1 MKLFNNLIKLAVK
14 KKFISATIALLLIFT
29 GIYCLKNLDIEAYPD
44 FTNPM
49 VQVITQMPGKSAEEV
64 ERLATIPLE
73 KNLNGIPKE
82 KKLYSSSLFGLS
94 VIKIVFE
101 DGLPSQQIRQQV
113 LERIYQ
119 TELPDGVKPVLGPDA
134 SAIGEIYRYT
144 LESDYYNPMTLKA
157 IEDWQMEKAFKQVGG
172 IIDVN
177 SFGGPIKTYKVII
190 NHEKIR
196 FYNLDVG
203 EIFDAIKASNSTGG
217 GHYISNND
225 QAYIVRGL
233 GLYSSI
239 ESIENTVITSRNGI
253 PIRVKDVGEVII
265 DPAVRIGQVGK
276 NLDNDVIEGIV
287 LMRKGENP
295 TKTIKN
301 LEKKLPDIKSQ
312 LPKGVHL
319 VPFYER
325 SELINN
331 TMHTI
336 GHNIVVGI
344 IFVIIVLFAFILD
357 LRITLIASLVIP
369 LALGFAFLLF
379 RLFDIPA
386 NLLSMGA
393 VDFGIIVDGAV
404 ILMENIYRCLTG
416 YKGTLTRNK
425 KDALIYKAVREVGS
439 VIVFSTLII
448 LCCFLPIF
456 AFDGVA
462 GKLFHPLAFTMG
474 FSLIGAVI
482 ASLLFLPAIS
492 SIYMPDKKFEE
503 RNTKLYIKHKEIM
516 SKITETYVKF
526 LHKVFVYPK
535 KFLLTAGVMFAAAI
549 TLFCFTG
556 SEFLPNLDEGNI
568 WLRVTVLPRSTTIAH
583 SVDVARNIREI
594 LLTYPEVK
602 NVISHIGSA
611 DDGTDPNLL
620 SNIENMVDLKLAK
633 DWRWKWHGNKQK
645 LIEDMS
651 KKLSDIPGI
660 TTYFTQY
667 IQDNVEEAVSGS
679 KGQVVLKIYG
689 TDLYELQKLQDESI
703 ALLSD
708 VRGIVDL
715 SYDQIIGQPQYQ
727 IKIDRVKA
735 ARYGLRSDD
744 IQKVVEIA
752 IGGKNATQVLENEKR
767 FDVFLRL
774 EPNDRDSL
782 RKVQNIIVKTP
793 EGISVPLSNVTD
805 ITTDN
810 GAMIIT
816 RSENSRV
823 AIVRF
828 NIRGRDLG
836 STVKDAEK
844 ILDKRLNLPDEY
856 QLKWAGQSESQQ
868 SANTRL
874 AIILPITL
882 VLIGLILHLNYK
894 NKKHVLIAMSTIL
907 VTLSGCIFALF
918 LTRTYFSI
926 SAGVGFIAA
935 IGVSIQNGVILL
947 SSIIRQ
953 RKFCHNSFDAAI
965 SGAVQK
971 LRPVL
976 TASLVAILGLFP
988 AALSNG
994 IGAQSQKPFAIAI
1007 IGGLS
1012 VGTVFTIF
1020 LIPLLYNLID
1030 NDNVSQKGLIQEKD
1044 LMENVK

>member
-1 MKLFNNLIKLAVK
+1 MNLFNKLIKLAIK
-14 KKFISATIALLLIFT
+14 KKYITATVAVLLIIA
-29 GIYCLKNLDIEAYPD
+29 GAYSLKTLDIEAYPD

-73 KNLNGIPKE
+73 KNLNGIPNE
-82 KKLYSSSLFGLS
+82 KKMYSSSLFGLS
-94 VIKIVFE
+94 VIKVVFS
-101 DGLPSQQIRQQV
+101 DGLPSSLIRQQV
-113 LERIYQ
+113 LERIHQ
-119 TELPDGVKPVLGPDA
+119 TDLPEGVKAVLGPDA

-157 IEDWQMEKAFKQVGG
+157 IEDWTMEKAFKQIDG

-177 SFGGPIKTYKVII
+177 SFGGPVKTYKVIL
-190 NHEKIR
+190 NHEKVR

-203 EIFDAIKASNSTGG
+203 EIFDAIKSSNSTGG
-217 GHYISNND
+217 GHYISKND

-233 GLYSSI
+233 GLYSSV
-239 ESIENTVITSRNGI
+239 ESIENTVITSKNGI
-253 PIRVKDVGEVII
+253 PIRVKDVGIVMI

-276 NLDNDVIEGIV
+276 NYDNDSVEGIV

-301 LEKKLPDIKSQ
+301 LENKLPEIKSY

-319 VPFYER
+319 VPFYQR
-325 SELINN
+325 SDLINN

-336 GHNIVVGI
+336 SHNVLCGI
-344 IFVIIVLFAFILD
+344 ALVIIILFAFILD
-357 LRITLIASLVIP
+357 LKITLIASLVIP
-369 LALGFAFLLF
+369 LALSFAFVLF
-379 RLFDIPA
+379 KLFDIPA

-393 VDFGIIVDGAV
+393 VDFGIIVDGAI
-404 ILMENIYRCLTG
+404 ILMENIFRHIVT
-416 YKGTLTRNK
+416 YKHKITRNK
-425 KDALIYKAVREVGS
+425 KEALIYSAVKEVGS
-439 VIVFSTLII
+439 VIMFSTLII

-456 AFDGVA
+456 AFEGVA

-474 FSLIGAVI
+474 FSLIGAVLVSI
-482 ASLLFLPAIS
+482 FILPAIS
-492 SIYMPDKKFEE
+492 AIYIPEKKVVEKENKVLDKILDFYKKSL
-503 RNTKLYIKHKEIM
+503 N
-516 SKITETYVKF
+516 
-526 LHKVFVYPK
+526 KVLESPK
-535 KFLLTAGVMFAAAI
+535 KFLTIVGVLFISAF
-549 TLFCFTG
+549 TLFNFTG

-568 WLRVTVLPRSTTIAH
+568 WLRVTVLPRSTTIEH
-583 SVDVARNIREI
+583 SVKVAKEIREI
-594 LLTYPEVK
+594 LLQYPEVT

-620 SNIENMVDLKLAK
+620 SNIENMVDLKLSK
-633 DWRWKWHGNKQK
+633 DWRWKWHQNKQK

-651 KKLSDIPGI
+651 KKLNDIPGI

-679 KGQVVLKIYG
+679 KGQVALKIYG

-703 ALLSD
+703 ALLSN
-708 VRGIVDL
+708 VRGVVDL

-744 IQKVVEIA
+744 IQKVIEIA

-767 FDVFLRL
+767 FDIFLRL
-774 EPNDRDSL
+774 EQKDRDSL
-782 RKVQNIIVKTP
+782 RKLENIIVKTP
-793 EGISVPLSNVTD
+793 ENISVPLSNVTD

-836 STVKDAEK
+836 STVKDAQK
-844 ILDKRLNLPDEY
+844 VLGQNLELPPEY
-856 QLKWAGQSESQQ
+856 HLKWAGQSESQK

-882 VLIGLILHLNYK
+882 MLIALILHFAYK
-894 NKKHVLIAMSTIL
+894 SRRFVMIAMSPII

-918 LTRTYFSI
+918 ITRTYFSI
-926 SAGVGFIAA
+926 SAGVGVIAA

-953 RKFCHNSFDAAI
+953 QKFTKDLNTAI
-965 SGAVQK
+965 IKGACQK

-976 TASLVAILGLFP
+976 TAALVAILGLLP
-988 AALSNG
+988 AAISNG
-994 IGAQSQKPFAIAI
+994 IGAQSQKPFAIVI
-1007 IGGLS
+1007 IGGLLC
-1012 VGTVFTIF
+1012 GTVFTIF
-1020 LIPLLYNLID
+1020 LIPLLYKIT
-1030 NDNVSQKGLIQEKD
+1030 GEKCN
-1044 LMENVK
+1044 ETC

>member
-1 MKLFNNLIKLAVK
+1 MKLFNKLIKLSIK
-14 KKFISATIALLLIFT
+14 NKFISATIAILLILT
-29 GIYCLKNLDIEAYPD
+29 GIYCLKTLDIEAYPD
-44 FTNPM
+44 FTNPI

-73 KNLNGIPKE
+73 KNLNGIPNE
-82 KKLYSSSLFGLS
+82 QKLYSSSLFGLS
-94 VIKIVFE
+94 VIKVVFA
-101 DGLPSQQIRQQV
+101 DGLPSSLIRQQV

-144 LESDYYNPMTLKA
+144 IESDYYNPMTLKA
-157 IEDWQMEKAFKQVGG
+157 IEDWQMEKAFKQVPG
-172 IIDVN
+172 IIEVN
-177 SFGGPIKTYKVII
+177 SFGGPVKTYKVIL
-190 NHEKIR
+190 NHEKVR

-217 GHYISNND
+217 GHYISKND

-233 GLYSSI
+233 GLYSDI

-253 PIRVKDVGEVII
+253 PIRVKDVGIVAIE
-265 DPAVRIGQVGK
+265 PAVRIGQVGK
-276 NLDNDVIEGIV
+276 NLDNDVVEGIV

-301 LEKKLPDIKSQ
+301 LQNKLPDIKAQ

-319 VPFYER
+319 KPFYER
-325 SELINN
+325 SELIHN

-336 GHNIVVGI
+336 GHNVICGIV
-344 IFVIIVLFAFILD
+344 FVIIVLFAFILD

-369 LALGFAFLLF
+369 LALGFAFTLF
-379 RLFDIPA
+379 KIFDIPA

-404 ILMENIYRCLTG
+404 ILMENIFRCLAE
-416 YKGTLTRNK
+416 YKWQLTQTK
-425 KDALIYKAVREVGS
+425 KEAIIYKAVKEVGN
-439 VIVFSTLII
+439 VITFSTIII
-448 LCCFLPIF
+448 LCCFLPIL

-482 ASLLFLPAIS
+482 TSLFFLPAIS
-492 SIYMPDKKFEE
+492 AIYMPVKNIQEKDNKI
-503 RNTKLYIKHKEIM
+503 LD
-516 SKITETYVKF
+516 KITNIYRKF
-526 LHKVFVYPK
+526 LNKILEKLPKEFLSLVGGMFVVA
-535 KFLLTAGVMFAAAI
+535 L
-549 TLFCFTG
+549 TLFCFIG

-568 WLRVTVLPRSTTIAH
+568 WLRVTVLPRSTTIEH
-583 SVDVARNIREI
+583 SVEVAREIREI
-594 LLTYPEVK
+594 LLQYPEVK

-633 DWRWKWHGNKQK
+633 DWRWKWHKNKQK
-645 LIEDMS
+645 LIQDMS
-651 KKLSDIPGI
+651 EKLSDIPGI

-679 KGQVVLKIYG
+679 KGQVVVKIYG
-689 TDLYELQKLQDESI
+689 SDLYELQKLQDQTL
-703 ALLSD
+703 AVLSN
-708 VRGIVDL
+708 VKGIVDL

-735 ARYGLRSDD
+735 SRYGLRSDD

-774 EPNDRDSL
+774 EAKDRNSY
-782 RKVQNIIVKTP
+782 RKIQNIIVKTP

-805 ITTDN
+805 ISTDN

-836 STVKDAEK
+836 STVKDAQKE
-844 ILDKRLNLPDEY
+844 LDKKLQLPDEY
-856 QLKWAGQSESQQ
+856 RIKWAGQSESQK

-882 VLIGLILHLNYK
+882 ILIGVILHLNYK
-894 NKKHVLIAMSTIL
+894 SKRLVLIAMSPIL

-918 LTRTYFSI
+918 VTRTYFSI

-953 RKFCHNSFDAAI
+953 NKSNTNLISAI
-965 SGAVQK
+965 EKGAIQK

-976 TASLVAILGLFP
+976 TASLVAILGLLP

-1012 VGTVFTIF
+1012 VGTFFTIF
-1020 LIPLLYNLID
+1020 LIPLLYKIT
-1030 NDNVSQKGLIQEKD
+1030 KEIKH
-1044 LMENVK
+1044 ENS

>member
-1 MKLFNNLIKLAVK
+1 MKLFNKLIKLSIK
-14 KKFISATIALLLIFT
+14 NKFISATIAILLILT
-29 GIYCLKNLDIEAYPD
+29 GIYCLKTLDIEAYPD
-44 FTNPM
+44 FTNPI

-73 KNLNGIPKE
+73 KNLNGIPNE
-82 KKLYSSSLFGLS
+82 QKLYSSSLFGLS
-94 VIKIVFE
+94 VIKVVFA
-101 DGLPSQQIRQQV
+101 DGLPSSLIRQQV

-144 LESDYYNPMTLKA
+144 IESDYYNTMTLKA
-157 IEDWQMEKAFKQVGG
+157 IEDWQMEKAFKQVPG
-172 IIDVN
+172 IIEVN
-177 SFGGPIKTYKVII
+177 SFGGPVKTYKVIL
-190 NHEKIR
+190 NHEKVR

-217 GHYISNND
+217 GHYISKND

-233 GLYSSI
+233 GLYSDI

-253 PIRVKDVGEVII
+253 PIRVKDVGIVAIE
-265 DPAVRIGQVGK
+265 PAVRIGQVGK
-276 NLDNDVIEGIV
+276 NLDNDVVEGIV

-301 LEKKLPDIKSQ
+301 LQNKLPDIKAQ

-319 VPFYER
+319 KPFYER
-325 SELINN
+325 SELIHN

-336 GHNIVVGI
+336 GHNVICGIV
-344 IFVIIVLFAFILD
+344 FVIIVLFAFILD

-369 LALGFAFLLF
+369 LALGFAFSLF
-379 RLFDIPA
+379 KIFDIPA

-404 ILMENIYRCLTG
+404 ILMENIFRCLTE
-416 YKGTLTRNK
+416 YKWQLTQTK
-425 KDALIYKAVREVGS
+425 KEAIIYKAVKEVGN
-439 VIVFSTLII
+439 VITFSTIII
-448 LCCFLPIF
+448 LCCFLPIL

-482 ASLLFLPAIS
+482 TSLFFLPAIS
-492 SIYMPDKKFEE
+492 AIYMPVKNIQEKDNKI
-503 RNTKLYIKHKEIM
+503 LH
-516 SKITETYVKF
+516 KITNIYRKF
-526 LHKVFVYPK
+526 LNKILEELPKEFLSLVGGMFVVA
-535 KFLLTAGVMFAAAI
+535 L
-549 TLFCFTG
+549 TLFCFIG

-568 WLRVTVLPRSTTIAH
+568 WLRVTVLPRSTTIEH
-583 SVDVARNIREI
+583 SVEVAREIREI
-594 LLTYPEVK
+594 LLQYPEVK

-633 DWRWKWHGNKQK
+633 DWRWKWHKNKQK
-645 LIEDMS
+645 LIQDMS
-651 KKLSDIPGI
+651 EKLSDIPGI

-679 KGQVVLKIYG
+679 KGQVVVKIYG
-689 TDLYELQKLQDESI
+689 SDLYELQKLQDQTL
-703 ALLSD
+703 AVLSN
-708 VRGIVDL
+708 VKGIVDL

-735 ARYGLRSDD
+735 SRYGLRSDD

-774 EPNDRDSL
+774 EAKDRNSY
-782 RKVQNIIVKTP
+782 RKIQNIIVKTP

-805 ITTDN
+805 ISTDN

-836 STVKDAEK
+836 STVKEAQKE
-844 ILDKRLNLPDEY
+844 LDKKLQLPDEY
-856 QLKWAGQSESQQ
+856 RIKWAGQSESQK

-882 VLIGLILHLNYK
+882 ILIGVILHLNYK
-894 NKKHVLIAMSTIL
+894 SKRLVLIAMSPIL

-918 LTRTYFSI
+918 VTRTYFSI

-953 RKFCHNSFDAAI
+953 NKLNTNLISAI
-965 SGAVQK
+965 EKGAIQK

-976 TASLVAILGLFP
+976 TASLVAILGLLP

-1012 VGTVFTIF
+1012 VGTFFTIF
-1020 LIPLLYNLID
+1020 LIPLLYKIT
-1030 NDNVSQKGLIQEKD
+1030 KEIKH
-1044 LMENVK
+1044 ENS

>member
-1 MKLFNNLIKLAVK
+1 MKLFNDIIKLAIK
-14 KKFISATIALLLIFT
+14 KKFISATIALVLICA
-29 GIYCLKNLDIEAYPD
+29 GIYCLKTLDIEAYPD
-44 FTNPM
+44 FTNPI

-73 KNLNGIPKE
+73 KNLNGIPNEQKM
-82 KKLYSSSLFGLS
+82 YSSSLFGLS
-94 VIKIVFE
+94 VIKVVFA
-101 DGLPSQQIRQQV
+101 DGLPSTLIRQQV

-157 IEDWQMEKAFKQVGG
+157 IEDWQMEKAFKQVPG
-172 IIDVN
+172 IIEVN
-177 SFGGPIKTYKVII
+177 SFGGPVKTYKVIL
-190 NHEKIR
+190 NHEKVR

-217 GHYISNND
+217 GHYISKND

-233 GLYSSI
+233 GLYSDVKSI
-239 ESIENTVITSRNGI
+239 EDTVITSRNGI
-253 PIRVKDVGEVII
+253 PIRVRDVGVVTIE
-265 DPAVRIGQVGK
+265 PAVRIGQVGK
-276 NLDNDVIEGIV
+276 NLDNDVVEGIV

-301 LEKKLPDIKSQ
+301 LQSRLPDIKAQ
-312 LPKGVHL
+312 LPKGIHL
-319 VPFYER
+319 KPFYDR
-325 SELINN
+325 NELIHN

-336 GHNIVVGI
+336 GHNVVCGIV
-344 IFVIIVLFAFILD
+344 FVILILFAFILD

-369 LALGFAFLLF
+369 LALAFAFSLF
-379 RLFDIPA
+379 KLFGIPA

-404 ILMENIYRCLTG
+404 ILMENIFRCLAQ
-416 YKGTLTRNK
+416 YKSKLTQNRK
-425 KDALIYKAVREVGS
+425 EAIIYKAVKEVGS
-439 VIVFSTLII
+439 VITFSTAII

-482 ASLLFLPAIS
+482 ASLIFLPAIS
-492 SIYMPDKKFEE
+492 AIYMPNKDISEKDNKI
-503 RNTKLYIKHKEIM
+503 LD
-516 SKITETYVKF
+516 KITKKYKELLKKIF
-526 LHKVFVYPK
+526 ANPK
-535 KFLLTAGVMFAAAI
+535 KFLSLVCAI
-549 TLFCFTG
+549 FTLSIILFNFIG

-568 WLRVTVLPRSTTIAH
+568 WLRVTVLPRSTTIEH
-583 SVDVARNIREI
+583 SVEVAREIREI
-594 LLTYPEVK
+594 LLQYPEVK

-633 DWRWKWHGNKQK
+633 DWRFKWHKNKQK
-645 LIEDMS
+645 LIQDMS
-651 KKLSDIPGI
+651 EKLSDIPGI

-679 KGQVVLKIYG
+679 KGQVVVKIYG
-689 TDLYELQKLQDESI
+689 SDLYELQKLQDQTL
-703 ALLSD
+703 AVLSN

-774 EPNDRDSL
+774 EAKDRDSY
-782 RKVQNIIVKTP
+782 RKIQNIIVKTP

-805 ITTDN
+805 ISTDN

-836 STVKDAEK
+836 STVKDAQKE
-844 ILDKRLNLPDEY
+844 LDKKLQLPDEY
-856 QLKWAGQSESQQ
+856 RIKWAGQSESQK

-882 VLIGLILHLNYK
+882 ILIGVILHLNYK
-894 NKKHVLIAMSTIL
+894 NKKYVLIAMSTIL

-918 LTRTYFSI
+918 ITRTYFSI

-953 RKFCHNSFDAAI
+953 NKTNHNLTEAVI
-965 SGAVQK
+965 RGAVQK

-976 TASLVAILGLFP
+976 TASFVAILGLLP

-1012 VGTVFTIF
+1012 FGTAFTIF
-1020 LIPLLYNLID
+1020 LIPLLYKIT
-1030 NDNVSQKGLIQEKD
+1030 G
-1044 LMENVK
+1044 ENKNEIS

>member
-1 MKLFNNLIKLAVK
+1 MIKISIK
-14 KKFISATIALLLIFT
+14 NKFVSATIALILLLCGLYGFKTI
-29 GIYCLKNLDIEAYPD
+29 DIEAYPD
-44 FTNPM
+44 FTNPI

-73 KNLNGIPKE
+73 KNLNGIPNE
-82 KKLYSSSLFGLS
+82 QKLYSSSLFGLS
-94 VIKIVFE
+94 VIKVVFA
-101 DGLPSQQIRQQV
+101 DGLPSSLIRQQV
-113 LERIYQ
+113 LERVYQ
-119 TELPDGVKPVLGPDA
+119 TELPEGVKPVLGPDA
-134 SAIGEIYRYT
+134 SPIGEIYRYT
-144 LESDYYNPMTLKA
+144 LESDYYTPMTMKA
-157 IEDWQMEKAFKQVGG
+157 IEDWQMEKAFKQVPG
-172 IIDVN
+172 IIEVN
-177 SFGGPIKTYKVII
+177 SFGGPVKTYKVIL
-190 NHEKIR
+190 NHEKVR

-217 GHYISNND
+217 GHYISKND

-233 GLYSSI
+233 GLYSDVKSI
-239 ESIENTVITSRNGI
+239 EDTVITSRNGI
-253 PIRVKDVGEVII
+253 PIRVKDVGIVAVE
-265 DPAVRIGQVGK
+265 PAVRIGQVGK
-276 NLDNDVIEGIV
+276 NLDNDVVEGIV

-301 LEKKLPDIKSQ
+301 LQQKLPDIKAQ
-312 LPKGVHL
+312 LPKGIHL
-319 VPFYER
+319 KPFYER
-325 SELINN
+325 SELIHN

-336 GHNIVVGI
+336 GHNGVCGIVV
-344 IFVIIVLFAFILD
+344 VIIVLFAFILD

-369 LALGFAFLLF
+369 LALAFAFTLF
-379 RLFDIPA
+379 RIFDIPA

-404 ILMENIYRCLTG
+404 ILMENIFRCLAE
-416 YKGTLTRNK
+416 YKGQLTQIK
-425 KDALIYKAVREVGS
+425 KEAIIYKAVKEVGS
-439 VIVFSTLII
+439 IIIFSTVII

-456 AFDGVA
+456 AFDGVV

-482 ASLLFLPAIS
+482 ASLFLLPAIS
-492 SIYMPDKKFEE
+492 AIYMPVKNIHE
-503 RNTKLYIKHKEIM
+503 KENKILD
-516 SKITETYVKF
+516 KITEVYKKT
-526 LHKVFVYPK
+526 LEKVLEQPK
-535 KFLLTAGVMFAAAI
+535 KFLSVVCGMFIVAVA
-549 TLFCFTG
+549 LFGFIG

-568 WLRVTVLPRSTTIAH
+568 WLRVTVLPRSTTIEH
-583 SVDVARNIREI
+583 SVDVARKIREV
-594 LLTYPEVK
+594 LLQYPEVK

-633 DWRWKWHGNKQK
+633 DWRWKWHKNKQK
-645 LIEDMS
+645 LIQDMS
-651 KKLSDIPGI
+651 EKLSDIPGI

-679 KGQVVLKIYG
+679 KGQVVVKIYG
-689 TDLYELQKLQDESI
+689 PDLYELQKLQDQTI
-703 ALLSD
+703 AILSN
-708 VRGIVDL
+708 VKGIVDL

-735 ARYGLRSDD
+735 SRYGLRSDD

-752 IGGKNATQVLENEKR
+752 IGGKSATQVLENEKR

-774 EPNDRDSL
+774 EAEDRDSY
-782 RKVQNIIVKTP
+782 RKIQNIIVKTP
-793 EGISVPLSNVTD
+793 EGISVPLSNVTN
-805 ITTDN
+805 ISTDN

-836 STVKDAEK
+836 STVKEAQKE
-844 ILDKRLNLPDEY
+844 LDKKIQLSDEY
-856 QLKWAGQSESQQ
+856 RIKWAGQSESQK
-868 SANTRL
+868 SADTRL

-882 VLIGLILHLNYK
+882 ILIGCILHLNYK
-894 NKKHVLIAMSTIL
+894 DKKHVLIAMSPIL

-918 LTRTYFSI
+918 ITRTYFSI
-926 SAGVGFIAA
+926 SAGVGFIAS

-953 RKFCHNSFDAAI
+953 HKLHHNLSLAI
-965 SGAVQK
+965 EKGAIQK

-976 TASLVAILGLFP
+976 TASLVAILGLLP
-988 AALSNG
+988 ASLSNG

-1007 IGGLS
+1007 IGGLL
-1012 VGTVFTIF
+1012 VGTAFTIF
-1020 LIPLLYNLID
+1020 LIPLLYKIT
-1030 NDNVSQKGLIQEKD
+1030 E
-1044 LMENVK
+1044 ENKHENS

>member
-1 MKLFNNLIKLAVK
+1 MKLFNKLIKLSIK
-14 KKFISATIALLLIFT
+14 NKFISATIAILLILT
-29 GIYCLKNLDIEAYPD
+29 GIYCLKTLDIEAYPD
-44 FTNPM
+44 FTNPI

-73 KNLNGIPKE
+73 KNLNGIPNE
-82 KKLYSSSLFGLS
+82 QKLYSSSLFGLS
-94 VIKIVFE
+94 VIKVVFA
-101 DGLPSQQIRQQV
+101 DGLPSSLIRQQV

-144 LESDYYNPMTLKA
+144 IESDYYNPMTLKA
-157 IEDWQMEKAFKQVGG
+157 IEDWQMEKAFKQVPG
-172 IIDVN
+172 IIEVN
-177 SFGGPIKTYKVII
+177 SFGGPVKTYKVIL
-190 NHEKIR
+190 NHEKVR

-217 GHYISNND
+217 GHYISKND

-233 GLYSSI
+233 GLYSDI

-253 PIRVKDVGEVII
+253 PIRVKDVGIVAIE
-265 DPAVRIGQVGK
+265 PAVRIGQVGK
-276 NLDNDVIEGIV
+276 NLDNDVVEGIV

-301 LEKKLPDIKSQ
+301 LQNKLPDIKAQ

-319 VPFYER
+319 KPFYER
-325 SELINN
+325 SELIHN

-336 GHNIVVGI
+336 GHNVICGIV
-344 IFVIIVLFAFILD
+344 FVIIVLFAFILD

-369 LALGFAFLLF
+369 LALGFAFTLF
-379 RLFDIPA
+379 KIFDIPA

-393 VDFGIIVDGAV
+393 VDFGIIVDGAI
-404 ILMENIYRCLTG
+404 ILMENIFRCLTE
-416 YKGTLTRNK
+416 YKWQLTQTK
-425 KDALIYKAVREVGS
+425 KEAIIYKAVKEVGN
-439 VIVFSTLII
+439 VITFSTIII
-448 LCCFLPIF
+448 LCCFLPIL

-462 GKLFHPLAFTMG
+462 GKLFRPLAFTMG

-482 ASLLFLPAIS
+482 TSLFFLPAIS
-492 SIYMPDKKFEE
+492 AIYMPVKNIQEKDNKI
-503 RNTKLYIKHKEIM
+503 LD
-516 SKITETYVKF
+516 KITNIYRKF
-526 LHKVFVYPK
+526 LNKILEELPKEFLSLVGGMFVVA
-535 KFLLTAGVMFAAAI
+535 L
-549 TLFCFTG
+549 TLFCFIG

-568 WLRVTVLPRSTTIAH
+568 WLRVTVLPRSTTIEH
-583 SVDVARNIREI
+583 SVEVAREIREI
-594 LLTYPEVK
+594 LLQYPEVK

-633 DWRWKWHGNKQK
+633 DWRWKWHKNKQK
-645 LIEDMS
+645 LIQDMS
-651 KKLSDIPGI
+651 EKLSDIPGI

-679 KGQVVLKIYG
+679 KGQVVVKIYG
-689 TDLYELQKLQDESI
+689 SDLYELQKLQDQTL
-703 ALLSD
+703 AVLSN
-708 VRGIVDL
+708 VKGIVDL

-735 ARYGLRSDD
+735 SRYGLRSDD

-774 EPNDRDSL
+774 EAKDRNSY
-782 RKVQNIIVKTP
+782 RKIQNIIVKTP

-805 ITTDN
+805 ISTDN

-836 STVKDAEK
+836 STVKEAQKE
-844 ILDKRLNLPDEY
+844 LDKKLQLPDEY
-856 QLKWAGQSESQQ
+856 RIKWAGQSESQK

-882 VLIGLILHLNYK
+882 ILIGVILHLNYK
-894 NKKHVLIAMSTIL
+894 SKRLVLIAMSPIL

-918 LTRTYFSI
+918 VTRTYFSI

-953 RKFCHNSFDAAI
+953 NKLNTNLISAI
-965 SGAVQK
+965 EKGAIQK

-976 TASLVAILGLFP
+976 TASLVAILGLLP

-1012 VGTVFTIF
+1012 VGTFFTIF
-1020 LIPLLYNLID
+1020 LIPLLYKIT
-1030 NDNVSQKGLIQEKD
+1030 KEIKH
-1044 LMENVK
+1044 ENS

>member
-1 MKLFNNLIKLAVK
+1 MKLFNKLIKLSIK
-14 KKFISATIALLLIFT
+14 NKFISATIAILLILT
-29 GIYCLKNLDIEAYPD
+29 GIYCLKTLDIEAYPD
-44 FTNPM
+44 FTNPI

-73 KNLNGIPKE
+73 KNLNGIPNE
-82 KKLYSSSLFGLS
+82 QKLYSSSLFGLS
-94 VIKIVFE
+94 VIKVVFT
-101 DGLPSQQIRQQV
+101 DGLPSSLIRQQV

-144 LESDYYNPMTLKA
+144 IESDYYNPMTLKA
-157 IEDWQMEKAFKQVGG
+157 IEDWQMEKAFKQVPG
-172 IIDVN
+172 IIEVN
-177 SFGGPIKTYKVII
+177 SFGGPVKTYKVIL
-190 NHEKIR
+190 NHEKVR

-217 GHYISNND
+217 GHYISKND

-233 GLYSSI
+233 GLYSDI

-253 PIRVKDVGEVII
+253 PIRVKDVGIVAIE
-265 DPAVRIGQVGK
+265 PAVRIGQVGK
-276 NLDNDVIEGIV
+276 NLDNDVVEGIV

-301 LEKKLPDIKSQ
+301 LQNKLPDIKAQ

-319 VPFYER
+319 KPFYER
-325 SELINN
+325 SELIHN

-336 GHNIVVGI
+336 GHNVICGIV
-344 IFVIIVLFAFILD
+344 FVIIVLFAFILD

-369 LALGFAFLLF
+369 LALGFAFTLF
-379 RLFDIPA
+379 KIFDIPA

-404 ILMENIYRCLTG
+404 ILMENIFRCLAE
-416 YKGTLTRNK
+416 YKWQLTQTK
-425 KDALIYKAVREVGS
+425 KEAIIYKAVKEVGN
-439 VIVFSTLII
+439 VITFSTIII
-448 LCCFLPIF
+448 LCCFLPIL

-474 FSLIGAVI
+474 FSLIGAAI
-482 ASLLFLPAIS
+482 TSLFFLPAIS
-492 SIYMPDKKFEE
+492 AIYMPVKNIQEKDNKI
-503 RNTKLYIKHKEIM
+503 LD
-516 SKITETYVKF
+516 KITNIYRKF
-526 LHKVFVYPK
+526 LNKILEELPKEFLSLVGGMFVVA
-535 KFLLTAGVMFAAAI
+535 L
-549 TLFCFTG
+549 TLFCFIG

-568 WLRVTVLPRSTTIAH
+568 WLRVTVLPRSTTIEH
-583 SVDVARNIREI
+583 SVEVAREIREI
-594 LLTYPEVK
+594 LLQYPEVK

-633 DWRWKWHGNKQK
+633 DWRWKWHKNKQK
-645 LIEDMS
+645 LIQDMS
-651 KKLSDIPGI
+651 EKLSDIPGI

-679 KGQVVLKIYG
+679 KGQVVVKIYG
-689 TDLYELQKLQDESI
+689 SDLYELQKLQDQTL
-703 ALLSD
+703 AVLSN
-708 VRGIVDL
+708 VKGIVDL

-735 ARYGLRSDD
+735 SRYGLRSND

-774 EPNDRDSL
+774 EAKDRNSY
-782 RKVQNIIVKTP
+782 RKIQNIIVKTP

-805 ITTDN
+805 ISTDN

-836 STVKDAEK
+836 STVKDAQKE
-844 ILDKRLNLPDEY
+844 LDKKLQLPDEY
-856 QLKWAGQSESQQ
+856 RIKWAGQSESQK

-882 VLIGLILHLNYK
+882 ILIGVILHLNYK
-894 NKKHVLIAMSTIL
+894 SKRLVLIAMSPIL

-918 LTRTYFSI
+918 VTRTYFSI

-953 RKFCHNSFDAAI
+953 NKLNTNLISAI
-965 SGAVQK
+965 EKGAIQK

-976 TASLVAILGLFP
+976 TASLVAILGLLP

-1012 VGTVFTIF
+1012 VGTFFTIF
-1020 LIPLLYNLID
+1020 LIPLLYKIT
-1030 NDNVSQKGLIQEKD
+1030 KEIKH
-1044 LMENVK
+1044 ENS

>member
-1 MKLFNNLIKLAVK
+1 MKLFSKLLKTAIKN
-14 KKFISATIALLLIFT
+14 KFISATIALILILT
-29 GIYCLKNLDIEAYPD
+29 GVYCLKTLDIEAYPD
-44 FTNPM
+44 FTSPI

-73 KNLNGIPKE
+73 KNLNGIPNE
-82 KKLYSSSLFGLS
+82 QKLYSSSLFGLS
-94 VIKIVFE
+94 VIKVVFA
-101 DGLPSQQIRQQV
+101 DGLPSSLIRQQV

-157 IEDWQMEKAFKQVGG
+157 IEDWQMEKAFKQVPG
-172 IIDVN
+172 IIEVN
-177 SFGGPIKTYKVII
+177 SFGGPVKTYKVIL
-190 NHEKIR
+190 NHEKVR

-217 GHYISNND
+217 GHYISKND

-233 GLYSSI
+233 GLYSDI

-253 PIRVKDVGEVII
+253 PIRVKDVGIVAIE
-265 DPAVRIGQVGK
+265 PAVRIGQVGK
-276 NLDNDVIEGIV
+276 NLDNDVVEGIV

-301 LEKKLPDIKSQ
+301 LQSRLPDIKAQ
-312 LPKGVHL
+312 LPKGIHL
-319 VPFYER
+319 KPFYDR
-325 SELINN
+325 NELIHN

-336 GHNIVVGI
+336 GHNVVCGIV
-344 IFVIIVLFAFILD
+344 FVILILFAFILD

-369 LALGFAFLLF
+369 LALAFAFSLF

-404 ILMENIYRCLTG
+404 ILMENIFRCLAE
-416 YKGTLTRNK
+416 YKRQLSQK
-425 KDALIYKAVREVGS
+425 KKEAIIYKAVREVGS
-439 VIVFSTLII
+439 VITFSTGII

-482 ASLLFLPAIS
+482 ASLIFLPAIS
-492 SIYMPDKKFEE
+492 AIYMPNKDISEKDNKI
-503 RNTKLYIKHKEIM
+503 LD
-516 SKITETYVKF
+516 KITKKYKELLEKIF
-526 LHKVFVYPK
+526 ANPK
-535 KFLLTAGVMFAAAI
+535 KFLSLVCAI
-549 TLFCFTG
+549 FTLSIILFNFIG

-568 WLRVTVLPRSTTIAH
+568 WLRVTVLPRSTTIEH
-583 SVDVARNIREI
+583 SVEVAREIREI
-594 LLTYPEVK
+594 LLQYPEVK

-633 DWRWKWHGNKQK
+633 DWRFKWHKNKQK
-645 LIEDMS
+645 LIQDMS
-651 KKLSDIPGI
+651 EKLSDIPGI

-679 KGQVVLKIYG
+679 KGQVVVKIYG
-689 TDLYELQKLQDESI
+689 SDLYELQKLQDQTL
-703 ALLSD
+703 AVLSN

-774 EPNDRDSL
+774 EAKDRDSY
-782 RKVQNIIVKTP
+782 RKIQNIIVKTP

-805 ITTDN
+805 ISTDN

-836 STVKDAEK
+836 STVKDAQKE
-844 ILDKRLNLPDEY
+844 LDKKLQLPDEY
-856 QLKWAGQSESQQ
+856 RIKWAGQSESQK

-882 VLIGLILHLNYK
+882 ILIGVILHLNYK
-894 NKKHVLIAMSTIL
+894 NKKDVLIAMSTIL

-918 LTRTYFSI
+918 ITRTYFSI

-953 RKFCHNSFDAAI
+953 NKTNHNLTEAVI
-965 SGAVQK
+965 RGAVQK

-976 TASLVAILGLFP
+976 TASFVAILGLLP

-1012 VGTVFTIF
+1012 FGTAFTIF
-1020 LIPLLYNLID
+1020 LIPLLYKIT
-1030 NDNVSQKGLIQEKD
+1030 G
-1044 LMENVK
+1044 ENKNEIS

>member
-1 MKLFNNLIKLAVK
+1 MKLFNDIIKLAIK
-14 KKFISATIALLLIFT
+14 KKFISATIALVLICV
-29 GIYCLKNLDIEAYPD
+29 GIYCLKTLDIEAYPD
-44 FTNPM
+44 FTNPI

-73 KNLNGIPKE
+73 KNLNGIPNEQKM
-82 KKLYSSSLFGLS
+82 YSSSLFGLS
-94 VIKIVFE
+94 VIKVVFA
-101 DGLPSQQIRQQV
+101 DGLPSTLIRQQV

-157 IEDWQMEKAFKQVGG
+157 IEDWQMEKAFKQVPG
-172 IIDVN
+172 IIEVN
-177 SFGGPIKTYKVII
+177 SFGGPVKTYKVIL
-190 NHEKIR
+190 NHEKVR

-217 GHYISNND
+217 GHYISKND

-233 GLYSSI
+233 GLYSDVKSI
-239 ESIENTVITSRNGI
+239 EDTVITSRNGI
-253 PIRVKDVGEVII
+253 PIRVRDVGVVTIE
-265 DPAVRIGQVGK
+265 PAVRIGQVGK
-276 NLDNDVIEGIV
+276 NLDNDVVEGIV

-301 LEKKLPDIKSQ
+301 LQSRLPDIKAQ
-312 LPKGVHL
+312 LPKGIHL
-319 VPFYER
+319 KPFYDR
-325 SELINN
+325 NELIHN

-336 GHNIVVGI
+336 GHNVICGIV
-344 IFVIIVLFAFILD
+344 FVILILFAFILD

-369 LALGFAFLLF
+369 LALAFAFSLF
-379 RLFDIPA
+379 KLFGIPA

-404 ILMENIYRCLTG
+404 ILMENIFRCLAQ
-416 YKGTLTRNK
+416 YKSKLTQNRK
-425 KDALIYKAVREVGS
+425 EAIIYKAVKEVGS
-439 VIVFSTLII
+439 VITFSTAII

-482 ASLLFLPAIS
+482 ASLIFLPAIS
-492 SIYMPDKKFEE
+492 AIYMPNKDISEKDNKI
-503 RNTKLYIKHKEIM
+503 LD
-516 SKITETYVKF
+516 KITKKYKELLEKIF
-526 LHKVFVYPK
+526 ANPK
-535 KFLLTAGVMFAAAI
+535 KFLSLVCAI
-549 TLFCFTG
+549 FTLSIILFNFIG

-568 WLRVTVLPRSTTIAH
+568 WLRVTVLPRSTTIEH
-583 SVDVARNIREI
+583 SVEVAREIREI
-594 LLTYPEVK
+594 LLQYPEVK

-633 DWRWKWHGNKQK
+633 DWRFKWHKNKQK
-645 LIEDMS
+645 LIQDMS
-651 KKLSDIPGI
+651 EKLSDIPGI

-679 KGQVVLKIYG
+679 KGQVVVKIYG
-689 TDLYELQKLQDESI
+689 SDLYELQKLQDQTL
-703 ALLSD
+703 AVLSN

-774 EPNDRDSL
+774 EAKDRDSY
-782 RKVQNIIVKTP
+782 RKIQNIIVKTP

-805 ITTDN
+805 ISTDN

-836 STVKDAEK
+836 STVKDAQKE
-844 ILDKRLNLPDEY
+844 LDKKLQLPDEY
-856 QLKWAGQSESQQ
+856 RIKWAGQSESQK

-882 VLIGLILHLNYK
+882 ILIGVILHLNYK
-894 NKKHVLIAMSTIL
+894 NKKYVLIAMSTIL
-907 VTLSGCIFALF
+907 VTLSGCILALF
-918 LTRTYFSI
+918 FTRTYFSI

-953 RKFCHNSFDAAI
+953 NKANHNLTEAVI
-965 SGAVQK
+965 RGAVQK

-976 TASLVAILGLFP
+976 TASFVAILGLLP

-1012 VGTVFTIF
+1012 FGTAFTIF
-1020 LIPLLYNLID
+1020 LIPLLYKIT
-1030 NDNVSQKGLIQEKD
+1030 G
-1044 LMENVK
+1044 ENKNEIS

>member
-1 MKLFNNLIKLAVK
+1 MKLFNKLIKLSIK
-14 KKFISATIALLLIFT
+14 NKFISATIAILLILT
-29 GIYCLKNLDIEAYPD
+29 GIYCLKTLDIEAYPD
-44 FTNPM
+44 FTNPI

-73 KNLNGIPKE
+73 KNLNGIPNE
-82 KKLYSSSLFGLS
+82 QKLYSSSLFGLS
-94 VIKIVFE
+94 VIKVVFA
-101 DGLPSQQIRQQV
+101 DGLPSSLIRQQV

-144 LESDYYNPMTLKA
+144 IESDYYNPMTLKA
-157 IEDWQMEKAFKQVGG
+157 IEDWQMEKAFKQVPG
-172 IIDVN
+172 IIEVN
-177 SFGGPIKTYKVII
+177 SFGGPVKTYKVIL
-190 NHEKIR
+190 NHEKVR

-217 GHYISNND
+217 GHYISKND

-233 GLYSSI
+233 GLYSDI

-253 PIRVKDVGEVII
+253 PIRVKDVGIVAIE
-265 DPAVRIGQVGK
+265 PAVRIGQVGK
-276 NLDNDVIEGIV
+276 NLDNDVVEGIV

-301 LEKKLPDIKSQ
+301 LQNKLPDIKAQ

-319 VPFYER
+319 KPFYER
-325 SELINN
+325 SELIHN

-336 GHNIVVGI
+336 GHNVICGIV
-344 IFVIIVLFAFILD
+344 FVIIVLFAFILD

-369 LALGFAFLLF
+369 LALGFAFTLF
-379 RLFDIPA
+379 KIFDIPA

-404 ILMENIYRCLTG
+404 ILMENIFRCLTE
-416 YKGTLTRNK
+416 YKWQLTQTK
-425 KDALIYKAVREVGS
+425 KEAIIYKAVKEVGN
-439 VIVFSTLII
+439 VITFSTIII
-448 LCCFLPIF
+448 LCCFLPIL

-482 ASLLFLPAIS
+482 TSLFFLPAIS
-492 SIYMPDKKFEE
+492 AIYMPVKNIQEKDNKI
-503 RNTKLYIKHKEIM
+503 LD
-516 SKITETYVKF
+516 KITNIYRKF
-526 LHKVFVYPK
+526 LNKILEELPKEFLSLVGGMFVVA
-535 KFLLTAGVMFAAAI
+535 L
-549 TLFCFTG
+549 TLFCFIG

-568 WLRVTVLPRSTTIAH
+568 WLRVTVLPRSTTIEH
-583 SVDVARNIREI
+583 SVEVAREIREI
-594 LLTYPEVK
+594 LLQYPEVK

-633 DWRWKWHGNKQK
+633 DWRWKWHQNKQK
-645 LIEDMS
+645 LIQDMS
-651 KKLSDIPGI
+651 EKLSDIPGI

-679 KGQVVLKIYG
+679 KGQVVVKIYG
-689 TDLYELQKLQDESI
+689 SDLYELQKLQDQTL
-703 ALLSD
+703 AVLSN
-708 VRGIVDL
+708 VKGIVDL

-735 ARYGLRSDD
+735 SRYGLRSDD

-774 EPNDRDSL
+774 EAKDRNSY
-782 RKVQNIIVKTP
+782 RKIQNIIVKTP

-805 ITTDN
+805 ISTDN

-836 STVKDAEK
+836 STVKDAQKE
-844 ILDKRLNLPDEY
+844 LDKKLQLPDEY
-856 QLKWAGQSESQQ
+856 RIKWAGQSESQK

-882 VLIGLILHLNYK
+882 ILIGVILHLNYK
-894 NKKHVLIAMSTIL
+894 SKRLVLIAMSPIL

-918 LTRTYFSI
+918 VTRTYFSI

-953 RKFCHNSFDAAI
+953 NKLNTNLISAI
-965 SGAVQK
+965 EKGAIQK

-976 TASLVAILGLFP
+976 TASLVAILGLLP

-1012 VGTVFTIF
+1012 VGTFFTIF
-1020 LIPLLYNLID
+1020 LIPLLYKIT
-1030 NDNVSQKGLIQEKD
+1030 KEIKH
-1044 LMENVK
+1044 ENS

>member
-1 MKLFNNLIKLAVK
+1 MKLFNDLIKLSIK
-14 KKFISATIALLLIFT
+14 KKFISATIALLVILI
-29 GIYCLKNLDIEAYPD
+29 GGYCLKNLDIEAYPD
-44 FTNPM
+44 FTSPM

-73 KNLNGIPKE
+73 KNLNGIPNE

-94 VIKIVFE
+94 VIKIVFS
-101 DGLPSQQIRQQV
+101 DGLPSSLIRQQV

-144 LESDYYNPMTLKA
+144 LESDYYNSMTLKA
-157 IEDWQMEKAFKQVGG
+157 IEDWQMEKAFKQVDG
-172 IIDVN
+172 IIEVN
-177 SFGGPIKTYKVII
+177 SFGGPIKTYKVIL

-233 GLYSSI
+233 GLYSGVSSI
-239 ESIENTVITSRNGI
+239 DNTVITTINGI
-253 PIRVKDVGEVII
+253 PIRVKDVGIVTI

-276 NLDNDVIEGIV
+276 NLNNDAVEGIV

-301 LEKKLPDIKSQ
+301 LEKKLPEIKAQ

-319 VPFYER
+319 VPFYQR
-325 SELINN
+325 SDLINN

-336 GHNIVVGI
+336 AHNVICGIV
-344 IFVIIVLFAFILD
+344 FVIIVLFAFILD

-369 LALGFAFLLF
+369 LALGFAFMLF

-393 VDFGIIVDGAV
+393 VDFGILVDGAV
-404 ILMENIYRCLTG
+404 ILMENIFRCLSN
-416 YKGTLTRNK
+416 YKGKLTQTK
-425 KDALIYKAVREVGS
+425 KEAIIYKAVKEVGS
-439 VIVFSTLII
+439 VIIFSTIII

-482 ASLLFLPAIS
+482 SSLFLLPAIS
-492 SIYMPDKKFEE
+492 AIYMPNKKIVE
-503 RNTKLYIKHKEIM
+503 KENKILD
-516 SKITETYVKF
+516 KITDYYKA
-526 LHKVFVYPK
+526 LLNKVFDYPK
-535 KFLLTAGVMFAAAI
+535 KFLTIVSAI
-549 TLFCFTG
+549 FIIALGMFCFIG

-568 WLRVTVLPRSTTIAH
+568 WLRVTVLPRSTTIVH
-583 SVDVARNIREI
+583 SVEVARKIREI
-594 LLTYPEVK
+594 LLEYPEVK

-633 DWRWKWHGNKQK
+633 DWRWKWHKNKQK

-651 KKLSDIPGI
+651 QKLSEIPGI

-689 TDLYELQKLQDESI
+689 SDLYELQKLQDKAI
-703 ALLSD
+703 ALLSN
-708 VRGIVDL
+708 VKGVVDL

-767 FDVFLRL
+767 FNVFLRL
-774 EPNDRDSL
+774 EEQDRNAY

-793 EGISVPLSNVTD
+793 EGISVPLSNVTE
-805 ITTDN
+805 ITADN

-836 STVKDAEK
+836 STVKDAQKLLEK
-844 ILDKRLNLPDEY
+844 KLELPDEY
-856 QLKWAGQSESQQ
+856 YTKWAGQSESQK

-882 VLIGLILHLNYK
+882 ALIGVILHLNYK
-894 NKKHVLIAMSTIL
+894 NKKDVLIAMSTII

-918 LTRTYFSI
+918 ITRTYFSI

-953 RKFCHNSFDAAI
+953 QKLYEDKTKAI
-965 SGAVQK
+965 IKGAVQK

-976 TASLVAILGLFP
+976 TASLVAILGLLP

-1012 VGTVFTIF
+1012 FGTAFTIF
-1020 LIPLLYNLID
+1020 LIPLLYKIT
-1030 NDNVSQKGLIQEKD
+1030 GEKQN
-1044 LMENVK
+1044 ENN

>member
-1 MKLFNNLIKLAVK
+1 MKLFNKLIKLSIK
-14 KKFISATIALLLIFT
+14 NKFISATIAILLILT
-29 GIYCLKNLDIEAYPD
+29 GIYCLKTLDIEAYPD
-44 FTNPM
+44 FTNPI

-73 KNLNGIPKE
+73 KNLNGIPNE
-82 KKLYSSSLFGLS
+82 QKLYSSSLFGLS
-94 VIKIVFE
+94 VIKVVFT
-101 DGLPSQQIRQQV
+101 DGLPSSLIRQQV

-144 LESDYYNPMTLKA
+144 IESDYYNPMTLKA
-157 IEDWQMEKAFKQVGG
+157 IEDWQMEKAFKQVPG
-172 IIDVN
+172 IIEVN
-177 SFGGPIKTYKVII
+177 SFGGPVKTYKVIL
-190 NHEKIR
+190 NHEKVR

-217 GHYISNND
+217 GHYISKND

-233 GLYSSI
+233 GLYSDI

-253 PIRVKDVGEVII
+253 PIRVKDVGIVAIE
-265 DPAVRIGQVGK
+265 PAVRIGQVGK
-276 NLDNDVIEGIV
+276 NLDNDVVEGIV

-301 LEKKLPDIKSQ
+301 LQNKLPDIKAQ

-319 VPFYER
+319 KPFYER
-325 SELINN
+325 SELIHN

-336 GHNIVVGI
+336 GHNVICGIV
-344 IFVIIVLFAFILD
+344 FVIIVLFAFILD

-369 LALGFAFLLF
+369 LALGFAFTLF
-379 RLFDIPA
+379 KIFDIPA

-404 ILMENIYRCLTG
+404 ILMENIFRCLAE
-416 YKGTLTRNK
+416 YKWQLTQTK
-425 KDALIYKAVREVGS
+425 KEAIIYKAVKEVGN
-439 VIVFSTLII
+439 VITFSTIII
-448 LCCFLPIF
+448 LCCFLPIL

-482 ASLLFLPAIS
+482 TSLFFLPAIS
-492 SIYMPDKKFEE
+492 AIYMPVKNIQEKDNKI
-503 RNTKLYIKHKEIM
+503 LD
-516 SKITETYVKF
+516 KITNIYRKF
-526 LHKVFVYPK
+526 LNKILEELPKEFLSLVGGMFVVA
-535 KFLLTAGVMFAAAI
+535 L
-549 TLFCFTG
+549 TLFCFIG

-568 WLRVTVLPRSTTIAH
+568 WLRVTVLPRSTTIEH
-583 SVDVARNIREI
+583 SVEVAREIREI
-594 LLTYPEVK
+594 LLQYPEVK

-633 DWRWKWHGNKQK
+633 DWRWKWHKNKQK
-645 LIEDMS
+645 LIQDMS
-651 KKLSDIPGI
+651 EKLSDIPGI

-679 KGQVVLKIYG
+679 KGQVVVKIYG
-689 TDLYELQKLQDESI
+689 SDLYELQKLQDQTL
-703 ALLSD
+703 AVLSN
-708 VRGIVDL
+708 VKGIVDL

-735 ARYGLRSDD
+735 SRYGLRSDD

-774 EPNDRDSL
+774 EAKDRNSY
-782 RKVQNIIVKTP
+782 RKIQNIIVKTP

-805 ITTDN
+805 ISTDN

-836 STVKDAEK
+836 STVKDAQKE
-844 ILDKRLNLPDEY
+844 LDKKLQLPDEY
-856 QLKWAGQSESQQ
+856 RIKWAGQSESQK

-882 VLIGLILHLNYK
+882 ILIGVILHLNYK
-894 NKKHVLIAMSTIL
+894 SKRLVLIAMSPIL

-918 LTRTYFSI
+918 VTRTYFSI

-953 RKFCHNSFDAAI
+953 NKLNTNLISAI
-965 SGAVQK
+965 EKGAIQK

-976 TASLVAILGLFP
+976 TASLVAILGLLP

-1012 VGTVFTIF
+1012 VGTLFTIF
-1020 LIPLLYNLID
+1020 LIPLLYKIT
-1030 NDNVSQKGLIQEKD
+1030 KEIKH
-1044 LMENVK
+1044 ENS